1 MDEIEFPFVD
11 RHPHTQHAS
20 AMSASTVEPANA
32 STLPSDEVL
41 MAKAEARALALL
53 KASLADTSRKE
64 AASSKRLAR
73 LLADDAGRD
82 LLLDLTDQ
90 VLRIRDR
97 KRSAERLHD
106 LTATG
111 VPASLGGID
120 RLGLA
125 SLGKVAPAMP
135 WVAEQAVDWRIG
147 KDTADVILA
156 AEEPAFSKYV
166 DRRTG
171 EGFRINLN
179 ILGEA
184 ILGNDEAIARA
195 DKVLNRIRRTD
206 VDYVSVKISAIC
218 ANLDVLAEQDSLT
231 RVEAQLVELYRAAR
245 DARPR
250 TFVNLDME
258 EYRDLELTLRSFM
271 DVLDREEF
279 NDLEAGIVLQAYI
292 PDSRGAL
299 ATLVQ
304 WANARYA
311 RTGTGIKTRL
321 VKGANLAMEAVEAEL
336 HDWQSAPYPTK
347 ADVDANYKAM
357 LDYALS
363 AATPGAL
370 RIGVAS
376 HNLFEVAWA
385 LTLRDELNAHDR
397 IEIEMLEGMALPQS
411 RAVRNDAGNLLLYS
425 PIVEQSERD
434 ASIAYLSRRLEENS
448 SPENFLR
455 ALFDITPGSPQ
466 WHEQAER
473 FRASVFERH
482 SITGEPRRSQ
492 DRNAPVDRFPVDG
505 SFHNV
510 PDTDFTVAANRAWL
524 QSHLADYRSN
534 PPALIESIEKIDSSI
549 SRAKRAQEEW
559 ARTSWAARRVVLAQ
573 VAEGLEERRGEAIA
587 AEAHAMGKTVRE
599 SDPEISE
606 GIDFVQFA
614 AHLTLQHE
622 KYEKQGLD
630 WQPHPVTVVAGPWN
644 FPYAIPLSGL
654 VHTIAAG
661 GAAILKPAPEAREVG
676 ALLVDSLHRAG
687 VPEDLVQLACT
698 PDNEVGQHLVTHEDV
713 DLVMLTGS
721 LETADLFTSWKPTI
735 RMNAETSGKNAMVIT
750 AAADI
755 DQSIKDLVK
764 SAFGHAGQK
773 CSAASLAIIEAS
785 VYDDPAFHIRLADA
799 VRSLKVGH
807 ATDLST
813 IMGPLIAPARGPL
826 QRALTTLELG
836 ETWLVEPR
844 QLDESTWTP
853 GVRKDV
859 QPGSWFHLT
868 ECFGPV
874 LGLMR
879 ADDLPHAVDLQ
890 NAPIYGLTGGI
901 QSLDPKEIDYWRENV
916 QCGNAYIN
924 RHITGAIVRRQP
936 FGGWKRSSV
945 GSGTKPGGPDH
956 LHSYGTWRTC
966 GNPASKSP
974 DSDVD
979 SALDNYRQAWNEYF
993 TLEHDPTGLACE
1005 SNVLRYRPLDLVIV
1019 RVDSTDDPEV
1029 DLLRTAARITG
1040 VPIEFSAP
1048 DQEPDSALAARLSCL
1063 TGEVVL
1069 RLLTTTNEVVLKA
1082 AHTAGMTIDDST
1094 VTGIGRLDLLHFV
1107 KEQAISQ
1114 TTHRYGRL
1122 SSSPTK
1128 R

>member
-1 MDEIEFPFVD
+1 
-11 RHPHTQHAS
+11 
-20 AMSASTVEPANA
+20 MSAATIDPSKAATGQFALPA
-32 STLPSDEVL
+32 DEYL
-41 MAKAEARALALL
+41 MAKAEVRALALL
-53 KASLADTSRKE
+53 KASLQDTSRKE
-64 AASSKRLAR
+64 EASSKRLAR

-90 VLRIRDR
+90 VLRIRNA

-106 LTATG
+106 LTAEG
-111 VPASLGGID
+111 VPASLGGFD
-120 RLGLA
+120 RIGLA
-125 SLGKVAPAMP
+125 TLGKVAPAIP
-135 WVAEQAVDWRIG
+135 AITERAVDWRIN

-156 AEEPAFSKYV
+156 SEEPMFSTYV
-166 DRRTG
+166 RRRTG
-171 EGFRINLN
+171 EGFRINVN

-184 ILGNDEAIARA
+184 ILGNDEAGARA
-195 DKVLNRIRRTD
+195 AKVLDRIRRPD

-218 ANLDVLAEQDSLT
+218 ANLDVLAEEDSLA
-231 RVEAQLVELYRAAR
+231 RIEEQLIELYRAAR
-245 DARPR
+245 DASPR

-258 EYRDLELTLRSFM
+258 EYRDLELSLHSFM
-271 DVLDREEF
+271 RILDRREF
-279 NDLEAGIVLQAYI
+279 DDLEAGIVLQAYI
-292 PDSRGAL
+292 PDSHAAL
-299 ATLVQ
+299 RTLID
-304 WANARYA
+304 WANARYE
-311 RTGTGIKTRL
+311 RTGTGIKIRL

-336 HDWQSAPYPTK
+336 HDWQPAPYPTK
-347 ADVDANYKAM
+347 ADVDASYKAM
-357 LDYALS
+357 LDYALLN
-363 AATPGAL
+363 ATPGAL

-385 LTLRDELNAHDR
+385 LTLRDELGAHDR
-397 IEIEMLEGMALPQS
+397 LEIEMLEGMAPPQS
-411 RAVRNDAGNLLLYS
+411 RAVRHDAGSLLLYS
-425 PIVEQSERD
+425 PIVSEDERD
-434 ASIAYLSRRLEENS
+434 ASIAYLSRRLDENS

-455 ALFDITPGSPQ
+455 ALFDITPGSPE
-466 WHEQAER
+466 WREQAER
-473 FRASVFERH
+473 FRASVKERR
-482 SITGEPRRSQ
+482 TVTDQTRRNQ
-492 DRNAPVDRFPVDG
+492 DRTAPHPRFQVDG
-505 SFHNV
+505 SFENV
-510 PDTDFTVAANRAWL
+510 ADTDFTVPANREWL
-524 QSHLADYRSN
+524 HRHLDSCQPIN
-534 PPALIESIEKIDSSI
+534 PPLVESMGNVDDAIA
-549 SRAKRAQEEW
+549 RAKAAQAEW
-559 ARTSWAARRVVLAQ
+559 ANTSWATRRTILAQ
-573 VAEGLEERRGEAIA
+573 VAQVLEERRGESIA
-587 AEAHAMGKTVRE
+587 AEAHFMGKTVRE

-606 GIDFVQFA
+606 GIDFVTYA

-622 KYEKQGLD
+622 KYEKQGLT

-654 VHTIAAG
+654 VHAIAAG

-676 ALLVDSLHRAG
+676 ALLIDSLHKAG

-698 PDNEVGQHLVTHEDV
+698 PDNEVGQHLITHEDV

-721 LETADLFTSWKPTI
+721 LETADLFTSWKPTL

-785 VYDDPAFHIRLADA
+785 VYDDPSFHTRLADA
-799 VRSLKVGH
+799 VRSLKVGP

-826 QRALTTLELG
+826 GRALTSLEPG
-836 ETWLVEPR
+836 EAWLVEP
-844 QLDESTWTP
+844 QQINDTTWTP

-859 QPGSWFHLT
+859 RPNSWFHLT

-879 ADDLPHAVDLQ
+879 ADNLAHALVLQ

-901 QSLDPKEIDYWRENV
+901 QSLDPKEIDYWRANV

-956 LHSYGTWRTC
+956 LHAYGTWTRT
-966 GNPASKSP
+966 GKVSTPNGQ
-974 DSDVD
+974 DVSTERSIAD
-979 SALDNYRQAWNEYF
+979 YQHTWSEYF
-993 TLEHDPTGLACE
+993 TVEHDPTGLACE

-1019 RVDSTDDPEV
+1019 RMNDDANTDAE
-1029 DLLRTAARITG
+1029 LLRAAAQIAG
-1040 VPIEFSAP
+1040 VAIEFSTP
-1048 DQEPDSALAARLSCL
+1048 DRESDDQLAARLS
-1063 TGEVVL
+1063 TQIGEVRL
-1069 RLLTTTNEVVLKA
+1069 RLLTKTNDNVLKA
-1082 AHTAGMTIDDST
+1082 AHTAGVTIDESI
-1094 VTGIGRLDLLHFV
+1094 VTGIGRLDLLCFV

-1114 TTHRYGRL
+1114 TMHRYGRL
-1122 SSSPTK
+1122 IRPGH
-1128 R
+1128 

>member
-1 MDEIEFPFVD
+1 
-11 RHPHTQHAS
+11 
-20 AMSASTVEPANA
+20 MSAPSIDRPSATPK
-32 STLPSDEVL
+32 LPSDEVL
-41 MAKAEARALALL
+41 IAKAQARALALL
-53 KASLADTSRKE
+53 EASLADTSRAE
-64 AASSKRLAR
+64 ASSSKRLAR

-97 KRSAERLHD
+97 KRAAERLHD
-106 LTATG
+106 LTAGG

-125 SLGKVAPAMP
+125 TLGKVAPAMP
-135 WVAEQAVDWRIG
+135 WVTEQAVDWRIG

-156 AEEPAFSKYV
+156 AEEPTFTKYV

-184 ILGNDEAIARA
+184 ILGNDEAEARA
-195 DKVLNRIRRTD
+195 AKVLGRIRRPD

-218 ANLDVLAEQDSLT
+218 ANLDVLAEQDSLARIET
-231 RVEAQLVELYRAAR
+231 QLIELYRAAR
-245 DARPR
+245 DAQPR

-258 EYRDLELTLRSFM
+258 EYRDLELSLRSFM

-279 NDLEAGIVLQAYI
+279 DDLEAGIVLQAYI
-292 PDSRGAL
+292 PDSRAAL

-311 RTGTGIKTRL
+311 RTGTGIKIRL

-357 LDYALS
+357 LDYALTE
-363 AATPGAL
+363 ATPGAL

-385 LTLRDELNAHDR
+385 LTLRDELKAHDR
-397 IEIEMLEGMALPQS
+397 LEIEMLEGMAPPQS
-411 RAVRNDAGNLLLYS
+411 RAVRNDAGSLLLYS
-425 PIVEQSERD
+425 PIVSEDERD
-434 ASIAYLSRRLEENS
+434 ASIAYLSRRLDENS

-466 WHEQAER
+466 WDEQAER
-473 FRASVFERH
+473 FRTSVAQRH
-482 SITGEPRRSQ
+482 SITDKTRRNQ
-492 DRNAPVDRFPVDG
+492 DKDAPVDRFPVDG

-510 PDTDFTVAANRAWL
+510 ADTDFTVAANREWL
-524 QSHLADYRSN
+524 QRHLDNYSST
-534 PPALIESIEKIDSSI
+534 PPPLVESVEEVDTAIA
-549 SRAKRAQEEW
+549 RAKRAQEEW

-573 VAEGLEERRGEAIA
+573 VAEVLEERRGEAIA
-587 AEAHAMGKTVRE
+587 AEAHVMGKTVRE

-606 GIDFVQFA
+606 GIDFVQYA
-614 AHLTLQHE
+614 AHLTLAHE
-622 KYEKQGLD
+622 EYEKQGLT

-654 VHTIAAG
+654 VHAIAAG

-676 ALLVDSLHRAG
+676 ALLVDSLHQAG

-698 PDNEVGQHLVTHEDV
+698 PDNEVGQRLITHEDI

-721 LETADLFTSWKPTI
+721 LETADLFTSWKPDI
-735 RMNAETSGKNAMVIT
+735 RMNAETSGKNSMVIT

-785 VYDDPAFHIRLADA
+785 VYDDPTFHVRLADA
-799 VRSLKVGH
+799 VRSLQVGP
-807 ATDLST
+807 ATNLAT
-813 IMGPLIAPARGPL
+813 IMGPLIAPPRGPL
-826 QRALTTLELG
+826 QRALTSLEPG
-836 ETWLVEPR
+836 ESWLVEPT
-844 QLDESTWTP
+844 QINETTWTP
-853 GVRKDV
+853 GVRSDV

-879 ADDLPHAVDLQ
+879 ADNLAHAIELQ

-901 QSLDPKEIDYWRENV
+901 QSLDPKEIDYWRSNV

-956 LHSYGTWRTC
+956 LHSYGSWTRT
-966 GNPASKSP
+966 GNISTPNGQFA
-974 DSDVD
+974 DTERAIAD
-979 SALDNYRQAWNEYF
+979 YRRVWNEYF
-993 TLEHDPTGLACE
+993 SLEHDPTGLSCE
-1005 SNVLRYRPLDLVIV
+1005 SNVLRYRPLDLVIA
-1019 RVDSTDDPEV
+1019 RVNSLDNDDV
-1029 DLLRTAARITG
+1029 TLLKAASQVTG
-1040 VPIEFSAP
+1040 TPIEFSTP
-1048 DQEPDSALAARLSCL
+1048 DTESDSALAARLSCL
-1063 TGEVVL
+1063 AGDVRLRVLTPTNDAVL
-1069 RLLTTTNEVVLKA
+1069 RA
-1082 AHTAGMTIDDST
+1082 AHTAGVTIDDSPIT
-1094 VTGIGRLDLLHFV
+1094 RVGRLDVLRFV

-1114 TTHRYGRL
+1114 TMHRYGRL
-1122 SSSPTK
+1122 ISY
-1128 R
+1128 

>member
-1 MDEIEFPFVD
+1 MSAPTVD
-11 RHPHTQHAS
+11 PATNAS
-20 AMSASTVEPANA
+20 A
-32 STLPSDEVL
+32 LPSDEVL

-53 KASLADTSRKE
+53 EASLADTSRTE

-97 KRSAERLHD
+97 KRAAQRLHD

-125 SLGKVAPAMP
+125 TLGKVAPAMP
-135 WVAEQAVDWRIG
+135 WVSEQAVDWRIG

-156 AEEPAFSKYV
+156 SEEPRFSKYV
-166 DRRTG
+166 RRRTG
-171 EGFRINLN
+171 EGFRINVN

-184 ILGNDEAIARA
+184 ILGDDEATARA
-195 DKVLNRIRRTD
+195 NKVLDRIRRPD

-218 ANLDVLAEQDSLT
+218 ANLDVLAEQDSLQ
-231 RVEAQLVELYRAAR
+231 RIEAQLIELYRAAR
-245 DARPR
+245 DASPR
-250 TFVNLDME
+250 TFVNMDME
-258 EYRDLELTLRSFM
+258 EYRDLELSLRSFM
-271 DVLDREEF
+271 TVLDRSEF
-279 NDLEAGIVLQAYI
+279 DDLEAGIVLQAYI
-292 PDSRGAL
+292 PDSRAAL
-299 ATLVQ
+299 ETLVD

-311 RTGTGIKTRL
+311 RTGTGIKIRL

-336 HDWQSAPYPTK
+336 HDWQPAPYPSK

-357 LDYALS
+357 LEYALLN
-363 AATPGAL
+363 AAPGAL

-385 LTLRDELNAHDR
+385 LTLRDELGAHES
-397 IEIEMLEGMALPQS
+397 IEIEMLEGMAPPQS
-411 RAVRNDAGNLLLYS
+411 RAVRNDAGSLLLYS

-434 ASIAYLSRRLEENS
+434 ASIAYLSRRLDENS

-455 ALFDITPGSPQ
+455 ALFDITPGSPE
-466 WHEQAER
+466 WDEQARR
-473 FRASVFERH
+473 FRDSVVQ
-482 SITGEPRRSQ
+482 RRDVTANTRRDQ
-492 DRNAPVDRFPVDG
+492 DRSRPIDRFDVNG
-505 SFHNV
+505 AFHNV
-510 PDTDFTVAANRAWL
+510 PDTDFTVPANRRWL
-524 QSHLADYRSN
+524 HHHLDAYT
-534 PPALIESIEKIDSSI
+534 PTAPELVETIDEVDSMVQ
-549 SRAKRAQEEW
+549 RAVRAQQEW
-559 ARTSWAARRVVLAQ
+559 AKTTWAARRMVLAQ
-573 VAEGLEERRGEAIA
+573 VAEVLEERRGEAIA
-587 AEAHAMGKTVRE
+587 AEAHVMGKTVRE

-606 GIDFVQFA
+606 GIDFVQYA

-622 KYEKQGLD
+622 DYEKQGLS

-654 VHTIAAG
+654 VHAIAAG

-698 PDNEVGQHLVTHEDV
+698 PDNEVGQRLITHEDV

-721 LETADLFTSWKPTI
+721 LETADLFTSWKPDI

-755 DQSIKDLVK
+755 DQAIKDLVK

-785 VYDDPAFHIRLADA
+785 VYDDPTFHTRLADA
-799 VRSLKVGH
+799 VRSLKVGP

-826 QRALTTLELG
+826 ERALTTLEPG
-836 ETWLVEPR
+836 EAWLVEPT
-844 QLDESTWTP
+844 QIDQTTWTP

-879 ADDLPHAVDLQ
+879 ADDLAHAIELQ

-901 QSLDPKEIDYWRENV
+901 QSLDPREIEYWREHV

-924 RHITGAIVRRQP
+924 RHITGAIVQRQP

-956 LHSYGTWRTC
+956 LHSYGTWRT
-966 GNPASKSP
+966 A
-974 DSDVD
+974 D
-979 SALDNYRQAWNEYF
+979 SAAASRQEVGFELPIASYQRAWNEYF
-993 TLEHDPTGLACE
+993 ALEHDPTGLACE
-1005 SNVLRYRPLDLVIV
+1005 SNVLRYLPLDLVIA
-1019 RVDSTDDPEV
+1019 RVESMDNDDV
-1029 DLLRTAARITG
+1029 TLLRAAAKLTG
-1040 VPIEFSAP
+1040 TPIEFTTP
-1048 DQEPDSALAARLSCL
+1048 DTEPDSALAARLSCL
-1063 TGEVVL
+1063 DGEIRLRVL
-1069 RLLTTTNEVVLKA
+1069 TPVNHDVQRA
-1082 AHTAGMTIDDST
+1082 AHSAGVTIDDSPI
-1094 VTGIGRLDLLHFV
+1094 TGIGRLDLLHFV
-1107 KEQAISQ
+1107 KEQAISR
-1114 TTHRYGRL
+1114 TMHRYGRL
-1122 SSSPTK
+1122 VN
-1128 R
+1128 